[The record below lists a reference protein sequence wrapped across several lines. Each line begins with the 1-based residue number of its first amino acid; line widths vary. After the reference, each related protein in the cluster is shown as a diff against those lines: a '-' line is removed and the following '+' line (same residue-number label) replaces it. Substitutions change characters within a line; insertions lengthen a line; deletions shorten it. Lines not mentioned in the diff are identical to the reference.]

1 MIKAMT
7 AVALSLAIFFQ
18 MGARA
23 EPVQAATCSIAGG
36 QSGRLKY
43 SGQLSTVSATVC
55 GNQIWKIIGKPTRPV
70 RPVKPGKPRKYANNF
85 TVIPDK
91 PKVAGAQTVA
101 VGEVVNLSAITK
113 RHIRNRMLFWYPSQV
128 RFTPKTFA
136 WNFGDGSVGAGIEPA
151 HAWKSK
157 GTYNVKLV
165 VGFAVKYRIIGRSGW
180 IALNGLVFAS
190 SAPFVLN
197 VGEMSRP
204 VGGNVVLVHW
214 SCDQKPFALGC

>member
-1 MIKAMT
+1 MIKAIT
-7 AVALSLAIFFQ
+7 AVVISIAIFFQ
-18 MGARA
+18 VGTRV
-23 EPVQAATCSIAGG
+23 EPVQAATCSVSGG

-43 SGQLSTVSATVC
+43 SGQLSPISATVC
-55 GNQIWKIIGKPTRPV
+55 GNQIWRLIGKPSKPV

-91 PKVAGAQTVA
+91 PKIAGVQSVS
-101 VGEVVNLSAITK
+101 VGELVNLTAITK
-113 RHIRNRMLFWYPSQV
+113 RHVRNRMLFWYPSQV
-128 RFTPKTFA
+128 RFTPKTFV
-136 WNFGDGSVGAGIEPA
+136 WNFADGSLGAGLDTA
-151 HAWKSK
+151 HAWKGK

-190 SAPFVLN
+190 SAPFVVN
-197 VGEMSRP
+197 VGETTRP

-214 SCDQKPFALGC
+214 TCDQKPYAEGC